1 MKRTEALKIKLLL
14 FFLKTYDKYVV
25 RPKKYAKT
33 MQRLNTQDSLLS
45 RQIHFL
51 DSRPRVFV
59 HLKAGCTKNWLL
71 G

>member
-14 FFLKTYDKYVV
+14 FFLKTCDKYVV

-45 RQIHFL
+45 RQIHF
-51 DSRPRVFV
+51 
-59 HLKAGCTKNWLL
+59 
-71 G
+71 